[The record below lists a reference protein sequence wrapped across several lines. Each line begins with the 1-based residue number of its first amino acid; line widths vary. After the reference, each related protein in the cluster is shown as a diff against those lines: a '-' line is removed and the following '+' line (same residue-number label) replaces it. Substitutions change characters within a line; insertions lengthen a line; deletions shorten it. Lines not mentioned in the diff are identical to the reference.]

1 MRRHYPVYVRSVE
14 AAPHLSRALTHTAP
28 VSSADTSEGHDQ
40 IQSLGPHL
48 PLSAE
53 HHTQTIDLF
62 DVKRFGQAAAET
74 GQRRDLT
81 DDPAELVGQTVQQQR
96 FGDDVVAQA

>member
-14 AAPHLSRALTHTAP
+14 AAPHLSRALMHTAP

-40 IQSLGPHL
+40 IQSPGLRL

-53 HHTQTIDLF
+53 RLTRTIYRF
-62 DVKRFGQAAAET
+62 EVKRFGQVAAKTDQRLNLT
-74 GQRRDLT
+74 GR
-81 DDPAELVGQTVQQQR
+81 P
-96 FGDDVVAQA
+96 